1 MSECIFCQ
9 IAQHQIKSKI
19 EYEDKEIIAFFDIRP
34 AAKIHILIVPKK
46 HLASLNEATEKDA
59 PLLGKM
65 VLLAQKLAK
74 KYQTDKKG
82 YKLVV
87 NTGPWSGQTVSHL
100 HLHLLGGEPL
110 TSAKILKI

>member
-1 MSECIFCQ
+1 
-9 IAQHQIKSKI
+9 
-19 EYEDKEIIAFFDIRP
+19 
-34 AAKIHILIVPKK
+34 
-46 HLASLNEATEKDA
+46 
-59 PLLGKM
+59 
-65 VLLAQKLAK
+65 LAK